1 MLLEMIKDSKV
12 TNIQPV
18 STTEMGRRS
27 PDRMMIRFISTYAIG
42 DSVAN
47 KFFSS
52 ILSLGEANFIKLSNC
67 LLYLRQVVDF

>member
-1 MLLEMIKDSKV
+1 MLFEMIKDSKV

-18 STTEMGRRS
+18 STTEMGRCGL
-27 PDRMMIRFISTYAIG
+27 DRMMIIFISTYAIG

-52 ILSLGEANFIKLSNC
+52 ILSLGGGKL
-67 LLYLRQVVDF
+67 YKTF

>member
-1 MLLEMIKDSKV
+1 
-12 TNIQPV
+12 
-18 STTEMGRRS
+18 MGRRG

-52 ILSLGEANFIKLSNC
+52 ILSLGEANFIKLSDC

>member
-27 PDRMMIRFISTYAIG
+27 PDRMMIRFISTY
-42 DSVAN
+42 DT
-47 KFFSS
+47 
-52 ILSLGEANFIKLSNC
+52 C
-67 LLYLRQVVDF
+67 LT